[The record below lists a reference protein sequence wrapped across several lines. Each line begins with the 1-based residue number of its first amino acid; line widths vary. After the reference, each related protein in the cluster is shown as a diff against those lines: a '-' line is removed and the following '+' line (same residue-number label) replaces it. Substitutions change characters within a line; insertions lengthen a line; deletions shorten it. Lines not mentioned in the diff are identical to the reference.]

1 MPLTIETGAGIVGAD
16 SFETVSECEAFSL
29 AYYGQNA
36 AGSTAHKEAALRRAF
51 YYMQAL
57 RWKSGL
63 WPTFGGS
70 IPASVKNAQTLF
82 AKAELGQTGILSP
95 QVTTAGQKVL
105 NKVDVMGWE
114 VIGKES
120 GVEASRPVI
129 TAAFDFLRPYLDY
142 DPARDKSVG
151 YTGALVV

>member
-1 MPLTIETGAGIVGAD
+1 MALIIENGTGVANAD
-16 SFETVSECEAFSL
+16 SFETAAECEAFAL

-57 RWKSGL
+57 RWKAGL
-63 WPTFGGS
+63 WPTFGGT
-70 IPASVKNAQTLF
+70 IPAAVKNAQTLF
-82 AKAELGQTGILSP
+82 AKAELATTGILSP
-95 QVTTAGQKVL
+95 EVTLAGQKIL

-151 YTGALVV
+151 YTGAMVV